1 MNSDERQ
8 LITGLFDRILR
19 EVERPLIA
27 LTLEATRG
35 NQIRAAEVLGL
46 NRNTLRK
53 KVRALD
59 IRLARGAG

>member
-1 MNSDERQ
+1 
-8 LITGLFDRILR
+8 LFDRVIR
-19 EVERPLIA
+19 EVERPLIT

-53 KVRALD
+53 K
-59 IRLARGAG
+59 IRELSIPVIRGGAR